1 MELSAPKVHQTGPN
15 RYEVTHG
22 DDKSVF
28 AEFYYCQQYQEFL
41 SEQEG
46 RPIYHDVP
54 HLRIIFPADRT
65 KVYDQA
71 VKMNDDDRGPS
82 DPHRFPRQW
91 EAFVAQKEQ
100 VVDGT
105 PIDQW
110 PPITRAR
117 AMELKGAKI
126 MTVEQYASVP
136 DHASLGLGWQKER
149 ELARNWL
156 EQAKGGAI
164 VSKIMAENDVLRKDV
179 EMLREQVQ
187 SLSSR
192 FSRDDQDETETK
204 RRGRPPRQ
212 EQVELAKGA

>member
-1 MELSAPKVHQTGPN
+1 MELASPKIHQTGPN

-28 AEFYYCQQYQEFL
+28 AEFYMRQMYQEFL

-46 RPIYHDVP
+46 RPIYHDVA

-71 VKMNDDDRGPS
+71 VKMKSDDRGPS
-82 DPHRFPRQW
+82 DPERFPRQW
-91 EAFVAQKEQ
+91 LAFENQKEQ
-100 VVDGT
+100 IVDGT

-110 PPITRAR
+110 PPITRSR
-117 AMELKGAKI
+117 AMELKGSNI
-126 MTVEQYASVP
+126 FTVEQFASIP
-136 DHASLGLGWQKER
+136 DSAHLGLGWQKER

-156 EQAKGGAI
+156 EQAKGGAVI
-164 VSKIMAENDVLRKDV
+164 SQLMAKLDVLEKDN
-179 EMLREQVQ
+179 EMLRTQVQ
-187 SLSSR
+187 SLAAR
-192 FSRDDQDETETK
+192 FGKEDNQDEVK

-212 EQVELAKGA
+212 EQVQLSEGA